1 VEFAENG
8 FSDRSGDE
16 GMSDSVKEQLSACLD
31 GELADQELD
40 LLLKRVG
47 RDAEV
52 RQSIGR
58 YALIGEALRGQA
70 HAPSKQFAERL
81 MAAIDSEPAID
92 SVPARRSARS
102 FNRFARPLSGLA
114 IAASVAVAVL
124 SIQRIAQPPDS
135 KSIAPAVTVAAAP
148 QSPEPSYVVP
158 ATTQDV
164 SFVPATRLTNYVVAH
179 SEYTSPL
186 SRRTLLS
193 GVLSEDDD
201 VSASAASNVQVKVTS
216 DDGASDDGDGSA
228 HAVRS
233 QKDAASS
240 LARKH

>member
-1 VEFAENG
+1 VEFAQNG
-8 FSDRSGDE
+8 FNERSGNA

-47 RDAEV
+47 RDADLGP
-52 RQSIGR
+52 SIGR
-58 YALIGEALRGQA
+58 YALIGEALRGQVQ
-70 HAPSKQFAERL
+70 APSATFVPNL
-81 MAAIDSEPAID
+81 MAKIESEPALD
-92 SVPARRSARS
+92 AAPSRRSTRS
-102 FNRFARPLSGLA
+102 SKSFDRFLRPLAGVA

-124 SIQRIAQPPDS
+124 SIQRIAAPPTAQQP
-135 KSIAPAVTVAAAP
+135 APAATVAATSSAP
-148 QSPEPSYVVP
+148 QPSYVVP

-201 VSASAASNVQVKVTS
+201 PSADQPTEAQVKVTS
-216 DDGASDDGDGSA
+216 EKGKAGSTSDTVTST
-228 HAVRS
+228 VRT
-233 QKDAASS
+233 
-240 LARKH
+240 R

>member
-1 VEFAENG
+1 
-8 FSDRSGDE
+8 
-16 GMSDSVKEQLSACLD
+16 MSDSVKEQLSACLD

-47 RDAEV
+47 RDAEL
-52 RQSIGR
+52 RQSMGR
-58 YALIGEALRGQA
+58 YALIGEVLRGQA
-70 HAPSKQFAERL
+70 HAPSKQFADRL

-92 SVPARRSARS
+92 AAPRRRSARA
-102 FNRFARPLSGLA
+102 FGRFARPLSGFA

-124 SIQRIAQPPDS
+124 SIQRIAQPPS
-135 KSIAPAVTVAAAP
+135 ESVAPAAIVAAAP
-148 QSPEPSYVVP
+148 TSPEPSYVVP

-201 VSASAASNVQVKVTS
+201 VSASPASNIQVKVTTEQS
-216 DDGASDDGDGSA
+216 DESSEHAS
-228 HAVRS
+228 S
-233 QKDAASS
+233 QKDVASNP
-240 LARKH
+240 ARKH